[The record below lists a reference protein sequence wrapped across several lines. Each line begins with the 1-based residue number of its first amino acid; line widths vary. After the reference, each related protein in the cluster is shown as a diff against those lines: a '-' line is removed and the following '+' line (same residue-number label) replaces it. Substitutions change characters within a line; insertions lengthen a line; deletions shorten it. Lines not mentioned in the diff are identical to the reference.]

1 MFYEHYQELQIGDK
15 CFYVVKE
22 EDILDDENH
31 IEKSKLLKEGKLTG
45 QLLCAI
51 LAGCAAFTKFEV
63 VATPKNVL
71 YKRCIRSF
79 Q

>member
-22 EDILDDENH
+22 EDIVDDENH
-31 IEKSKLLKEGKLTG
+31 TEKSKPLKEGKLTD

-51 LAGCAAFTKFEV
+51 LAGDTAFTKFEV
-63 VATPKNVL
+63 VATAKNVL
-71 YKRCIRSF
+71 YKRCIQSF